1 MGFSLFPRNIK
12 FFEYFQ
18 RQQKL
23 VAQAAGVLLLL
34 CSGGGAAAEHCGRL
48 HALEDEGNRLVREIS
63 RLLAETFI
71 TPIDREDVYRI
82 ANGYEELL
90 NQARS
95 IGVRI
100 GLYRLEK
107 NNATVQE
114 LADCFKQMTAG
125 CGALLDG
132 ISADSYSEAPM
143 NDIIRLK
150 TESDNLL
157 LVAMGELYEKTASG
171 DTLTVAQ
178 LLDRCEALLVV
189 TERFAYTLEAIGIK
203 NV

>member
-1 MGFSLFPRNIK
+1 MGFSLFPKNIK

-23 VAQAAGVLLLL
+23 VAQAADVLLSLS
-34 CSGGGAAAEHCGRL
+34 SGAGAAVDHCGRL
-48 HALEDEGNRLVREIS
+48 HTIEAEGNLLVREIS

-90 NQARS
+90 NQIRA

-100 GLYRLEK
+100 GLYRAGK
-107 NNATVQE
+107 NNVTTRE
-114 LADCFKQMTAG
+114 LADDFKSMIAN
-125 CGALLDG
+125 CAILLDG
-132 ISADSYSEAPM
+132 IAADTYSEAPM

-150 TESDNLL
+150 TESDNML
-157 LVAMGELYEKTASG
+157 LVAMGELQERAPAG
-171 DTLTVAQ
+171 ETLSEAQ
-178 LLDRCEALLVV
+178 ILDRCETLLV
-189 TERFAYTLEAIGIK
+189 TAERFAYTLEAIGIK

>member
-1 MGFSLFPRNIK
+1 MGFSLFPKNIK

-23 VAQAAGVLLLL
+23 VAQAADVLLSLS
-34 CSGGGAAAEHCGRL
+34 SGTGTAVDHCGRL
-48 HALEDEGNRLVREIS
+48 HAIEAEGNLLVREIS

-90 NQARS
+90 NQVRA
-95 IGVRI
+95 IGVRL
-100 GLYRLEK
+100 GLYRAGK
-107 NNATVQE
+107 DNITTRE
-114 LADCFKQMTAG
+114 LADDFKSMIAN
-125 CGALLDG
+125 CGILLDG
-132 ISADSYSEAPM
+132 IAADTYSENPM
-143 NDIIRLK
+143 DDIIRLK
-150 TESDNLL
+150 TESDNML
-157 LVAMGELYEKTASG
+157 LVAMGELQERAPAGGTMSE
-171 DTLTVAQ
+171 AQ
-178 LLDRCEALLVV
+178 ILDRCETLLVT